1 MYIVYN
7 KKHKELA
14 EKIDKATAEL
24 IEDGTLPKLAEKWFG
39 VDFFKDLDY
48 IKKEGFQYEK

>member
-1 MYIVYN
+1 MVYN